1 MAKSALGADLLV
13 PTAHFATTYEA
24 LQHIKSPAHAETND
38 QTPPAPFVVALETT
52 AASKLYTSMDY
63 RPYFEPN
70 QNKSQGIALILGNE
84 VTGVDVEL
92 LEPLLQQETDS
103 ETTKDILVDAI
114 VELPTHGQKN
124 SLNVAAV
131 APVILYEI
139 LRQWDSTNTKPDQES

>member
-13 PTAHFATTYEA
+13 PTLHFATTYEA
-24 LQHIKSPAHAETND
+24 LQHIKSQADDET
-38 QTPPAPFVVALETT
+38 PAPFVVALETT
-52 AASKLYTSMDY
+52 AASKLYTSVDY
-63 RPYFEPN
+63 RPYFVPT
-70 QNKSQGIALILGNE
+70 QNESAATSQGIALILGNE

-92 LEPLLQQETDS
+92 LEPLLQENDS
-103 ETTKDILVDAI
+103 EAQTKLVDAI

-139 LRQWDSTNTKPDQES
+139 LRQWDSTNTEPEQ